1 MFVYHV
7 FNMLVFHL
15 VFFGFNDIKS
25 RELILPYKALNL
37 YKFHCEIM
45 LNLFPEPTL
54 STMQWGLNFLAQGNN
69 GSLW

>member
-7 FNMLVFHL
+7 FNMLVFHFL
-15 VFFGFNDIKS
+15 FFFGFNDIKS
-25 RELILPYKALNL
+25 GELILPYKALNL

-54 STMQWGLNFLAQGNN
+54 STMH
-69 GSLW
+69 